1 MILTIPI
8 NPEMR
13 IRLAYAE
20 AIKLDISGHPELAEL
35 EADLVAA
42 HAHIELLHKLM
53 NDANQKLPFCN
64 AFKAHRTPLC
74 TAWAVVMNWE
84 DSQCQL

>member
-13 IRLAYAE
+13 IRLAHAE

-35 EADLVAA
+35 KADLVAA
-42 HAHIELLHKLM
+42 HAHIEHLHGLVKKYNLR
-53 NDANQKLPFCN
+53 KI
-64 AFKAHRTPLC
+64 TE
-74 TAWAVVMNWE
+74 VVSAWE

>member
-20 AIKLDISGHPELAEL
+20 AIKIDVCGHPELAEL
-35 EADLVAA
+35 KADLVAA
-42 HAHIELLHKLM
+42 HAHIEHLHGLVKKYNLTR
-53 NDANQKLPFCN
+53 KI
-64 AFKAHRTPLC
+64 TEVVS
-74 TAWAVVMNWE
+74 AWE
-84 DSQCQL
+84 ESQCL

>member
-42 HAHIELLHKLM
+42 HAHIEHLHGLIKKYNLTR
-53 NDANQKLPFCN
+53 KI
-64 AFKAHRTPLC
+64 TEVVS
-74 TAWAVVMNWE
+74 AWE
-84 DSQCQL
+84 ESQCQL